1 VEKRSIKTAIAY
13 IILIQILAVFLTA
26 KVLSVGAIPEPYQPF
41 GGETVQ
47 QATAN
52 TLLLLS
58 LVIGVTL
65 FFIFLVLKFRF
76 LFKYAIIFLS
86 LFAAFFI
93 TLFYSLVVTE
103 SLLALPL
110 TFAFV
115 SILFYSLVKNVYPI
129 VLFSIFLI
137 SAEIGSYFS
146 LILLPPT
153 LFVVPIIFSIYDLW
167 SVFFGPL
174 KKLIK
179 VLTPKK
185 RLKKQ
190 AQGSFGL
197 FLAYV
202 GGFGIGTGDLI
213 FSAMLVSAAY
223 IFLNAFGAILV
234 ALTVNFGFLITLK
247 LLIKYKRPLPALPIA
262 MFLGTLVFVLLYYF

>member
-1 VEKRSIKTAIAY
+1 VEKRSIKAAIAY
-13 IILIQILAVFLTA
+13 IALIQIFAVALTA
-26 KVLSVGAIPEPYQPF
+26 KVLSVGAVPEPYQPF

-52 TLLLLS
+52 TLLLLF
-58 LVIGVTL
+58 LVILAT
-65 FFIFLVLKFRF
+65 FFLIFLILKLRF

-86 LFAAFFI
+86 VFAAFFI
-93 TLFYSLVVTE
+93 TLFYSLVITE

-115 SILFYSLVKNVYPI
+115 SILFYALIKNVYPI
-129 VLFSIFLI
+129 VLFSVFLI

-223 IFLNAFGAILV
+223 IFLNVFGAVLV
-234 ALTVNFGFLITLK
+234 ASAINFGFLITLK

-262 MFLGTLVFVLLYYF
+262 MFLGTLVFALLYYF

>member
-1 VEKRSIKTAIAY
+1 VEKRSIKAAIAY
-13 IILIQILAVFLTA
+13 IVLIQIFAVLLTA

-93 TLFYSLVVTE
+93 TLFYSLVIME
-103 SLLALPL
+103 SLLAIPL

-115 SILFYSLVKNVYPI
+115 LILFYSLIKNIYPI

-153 LFVVPIIFSIYDLW
+153 LFILPIIFSIYDLW

-174 KKLIK
+174 RKLIEL
-179 VLTPKK
+179 LTPKK

-190 AQGSFGL
+190 SKSSFGL
-197 FLAYV
+197 FLAYI
-202 GGFGIGTGDLI
+202 GGFGIGVGDLI

-223 IFLNAFGAILV
+223 VLLEFFEAMAV
-234 ALTVNFGFLITLK
+234 ALAVNLGFFITLK
-247 LLIKYKRPLPALPIA
+247 LLIKYKRPLPALPLP
-262 MFLGTLVFVLLYYF
+262 MLLGTSIFILLYYL